1 MAPSGHISE
10 RLIDDV
16 GDGSLVET
24 SSVDR
29 VEVRS
34 GARRLPDR
42 LTELRFLILQHE
54 PFRQEDDRLGTSHP
68 GEPFRQAV
76 DDAERLQRRG
86 PVVHDHA
93 LGFFHH
99 ERVERHLL
107 ARIRI
112 VVTRPLDGRRECIAF
127 LIDDPKRLQ
136 LVLEPRP
143 FPQLELT
150 AAQLAGNLDRRRGR
164 SELIAIRGQAV
175 IRHPAVSDDSGN
187 VTVVKPVRNE
197 LDDGVARALERSRG
211 EMGRVEDEH
220 PDRRR

>member
-1 MAPSGHISE
+1 M
-10 RLIDDV
+10 
-16 GDGSLVET
+16 
-24 SSVDR
+24 
-29 VEVRS
+29 RS

-42 LTELRFLILQHE
+42 LTQLRILMLQDEALRHE
-54 PFRQEDDRLGTSHP
+54 HNRLGTSHP

-76 DDAERLQRRG
+76 DDAERLQRRCSI
-86 PVVHDHA
+86 VHDHA

-99 ERVERHLL
+99 ERVERHPL

-150 AAQLAGNLDRRRGR
+150 AAQLAGNLDRRCGR
-164 SELIAIRGQAV
+164 LQLLAIRGQPV
-175 IRHPAVSDDSGN
+175 VRHPAVSDDSGN

-197 LDDGVARALERSRG
+197 LDDGVARALQRSRC
-211 EMGRVEDEH
+211 EVGRVEDEH
-220 PDRRR
+220 PGRRC